1 MHGPAGNINYNYTAA
16 MAVIQALNF
25 SSAKV
30 DAWMI
35 FFLPQT
41 VMIKLNLVMQLRV
54 KINKVLHNVFDVAM
68 TEFLL
73 SCEL

>member
-1 MHGPAGNINYNYTAA
+1 MN
-16 MAVIQALNF
+16 
-25 SSAKV
+25 
-30 DAWMI
+30 D

-54 KINKVLHNVFDVAM
+54 KINKVLQNVFDVAM

>member
-1 MHGPAGNINYNYTAA
+1 

-30 DAWMI
+30 DVSMI